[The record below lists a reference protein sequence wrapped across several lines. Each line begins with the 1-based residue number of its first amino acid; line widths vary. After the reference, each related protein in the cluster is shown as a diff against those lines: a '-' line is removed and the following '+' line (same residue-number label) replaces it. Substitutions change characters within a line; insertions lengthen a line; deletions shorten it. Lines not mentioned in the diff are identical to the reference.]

1 MYKYRFVNY
10 DKEAITEVLETVG
23 KVRFEQ
29 AIKTRNLARPKELQN
44 FKLRWQFRTCEL
56 AYKYQGDFRYS
67 KIMDIKEYEMPE
79 KGWIW
84 EKYRD

>member
-1 MYKYRFVNY
+1 MFKHRFANY
-10 DKEAITEVLETVG
+10 DREAITQVLETIG
-23 KVRFEQ
+23 KVRFDL
-29 AIKTRNLARPKELQN
+29 AIESRGLKRPKELQN

-56 AYKYQGDFRYS
+56 SYKYPGDFRYS

-84 EKYRD
+84 EKYKD